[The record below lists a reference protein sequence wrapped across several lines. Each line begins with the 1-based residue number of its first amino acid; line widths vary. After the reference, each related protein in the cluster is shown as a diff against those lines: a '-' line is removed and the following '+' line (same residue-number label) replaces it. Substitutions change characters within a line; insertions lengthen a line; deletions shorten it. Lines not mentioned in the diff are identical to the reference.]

1 MIKLTHSLSR
11 QHLPNWNRKLN
22 GSAHHIVGAV
32 VNAQNQYYFFSTNSS
47 SSPSPPS
54 HESSSSATKNND
66 KSSSSPPISSHHV
79 KFMNP
84 IVSQL
89 WEQRQ
94 LSKQRMMSL
103 TDSESETTGS
113 GNLQELTAMSIH
125 KGKEEIKGNKIPT
138 FKHPSASRTTI
149 DYPFSQD
156 EFLREAYCSPGGT
169 MRFGKILED
178 LDALAGNIAFHHVVD
193 NPMLVTAAVDR
204 ISLREIPRLEKNQ
217 RLSGQVT
224 WVGTSSMEI
233 RMQIH
238 EVLDGNNGDD
248 SNEQDKP
255 AEHWLEGFFTFVA
268 VDPKTQRPTKICPLQ
283 PETSEERA
291 LFELGALK
299 AAKKK
304 QSRKRG
310 IYSLGKQMTEED
322 INMEKRAE
330 QLLEEAFPLLHMP
343 SLADS
348 QAILMSHTELQN
360 TLIAQPQVRNL
371 ANRIFGGFLMRRAFE
386 LAFSNAYCFGGR
398 VLNVFYISIS
408 CCDGLTLPTNH
419 LFNFRGMA
427 TDARSRQHYFPQA
440 SRRWRPIA
448 IHFKSYLFPSQRR
461 RLRIRGYSTLEET
474 PCYD

>member
-1 MIKLTHSLSR
+1 MKISDLSR
-11 QHLPNWNRKLN
+11 LITYRKHHQPFRKSN
-22 GSAHHIVGAV
+22 GSSLWFNNI
-32 VNAQNQYYFFSTNSS
+32 FFST
-47 SSPSPPS
+47 
-54 HESSSSATKNND
+54 
-66 KSSSSPPISSHHV
+66 KSSSDSSESDISSDSNKKQLQQDQPVTSHHV

-103 TDSESETTGS
+103 TDSDSETTGS

-125 KGKEEIKGNKIPT
+125 QGKEKVQSNLIPK
-138 FKHPSASRTTI
+138 FKPPSSSRTTI

-204 ISLREIPRLEKNQ
+204 ISLRDIPRLEKDQ

-238 EVLDGNNGDD
+238 EVLDGGDD
-248 SNEQDKP
+248 DDDNSCKQ
-255 AEHWLEGFFTFVA
+255 AEHWLEGYFTFVA
-268 VDPKTQRPTKICPLQ
+268 VDPKTQKPTKICPLQ
-283 PETSEERA
+283 PETSEERV

-310 IYSLGKQMTEED
+310 IYSVGKQMTEED
-322 INMEKRAE
+322 IQMEKRAE
-330 QLLEEAFPLLHMP
+330 NLLEEAFPLLHMP

-398 VLNVFYISIS
+398 
-408 CCDGLTLPTNH
+408 
-419 LFNFRGMA
+419 
-427 TDARSRQHYFPQA
+427 
-440 SRRWRPIA
+440 
-448 IHFKSYLFPSQRR
+448 
-461 RLRIRGYSTLEET
+461 
-474 PCYD
+474 